1 MTPQPHSSRPSLEE
15 VIRIKRAERPPAE
28 FWQRFEQELR
38 AKQLAAI
45 VAPRPWWRPLAGLL
59 SGRRAT
65 VAGFGAVAA
74 VAAVAYL
81 RLPSNQAM
89 VDAQDSTASISSP
102 ALAATNVRSAAE
114 TMSAGPVVQVA
125 AVSPQVSSPG
135 EISTADNSAK
145 SEDQRREA
153 TGSSSVVNPMLV
165 AVKFSEIQVLPPRS
179 AMELTVPV
187 TTLAFSTSAR
197 TEVGSS
203 EPLAAIPTPREQ
215 SVARFASVAELAMLA
230 TPAVASLRSK
240 PTPRDADLRE
250 RDLGRL
256 LTQGNALGLRF

>member
-1 MTPQPHSSRPSLEE
+1 MTPQPHSPKPSLEE

-45 VAPRPWWRPLAGLL
+45 VAPRPWWRPLTGVF

-81 RLPSNQAM
+81 RLPANQTMA
-89 VDAQDSTASISSP
+89 VAQGSTAAISSP
-102 ALAATNVRSAAE
+102 ARAVTTAPAAFAMVIASPA
-114 TMSAGPVVQVA
+114 VQVA
-125 AVSPQVSSPG
+125 AVAPQVSAPG
-135 EISTADNSAK
+135 EISAAGNSAK

-187 TTLAFSTSAR
+187 TTLAFSSSTR
-197 TEVGSS
+197 TDVGSS

-215 SVARFASVAELAMLA
+215 SVARFASVAEVAMLA
-230 TPAVASLRSK
+230 TPAIASLRSK

>member
-1 MTPQPHSSRPSLEE
+1 MTPRPHSPKPSLEE
-15 VIRIKRAERPPAE
+15 LIRIKRAERPPAE

-45 VAPRPWWRPLAGLL
+45 VEPRTWWRPLAGFL

-65 VAGFGAVAA
+65 VAGFGAAAA

-81 RLPSNQAM
+81 RLPVNQTLT
-89 VDAQDSTASISSP
+89 VAQGSPAAISSP
-102 ALAATNVRSAAE
+102 ARVATNVRAAAE
-114 TMSAGPVVQVA
+114 TLTTGAVVKVEG
-125 AVSPQVSSPG
+125 VVPQVPSHS
-135 EISTADNSAK
+135 EISTAANTAK
-145 SEDQRREA
+145 SEDQRREP
-153 TGSSSVVNPMLV
+153 TGSSNAVNPMLV

-187 TTLAFSTSAR
+187 TILAFSTSAR

-215 SVARFASVAELAMLA
+215 SFARFASVAELAMQA
-230 TPAVASLRSK
+230 TPAAASLRSK

-250 RDLGRL
+250 RDFGRL
-256 LTQGNALGLRF
+256 LAQGNALGLRF

>member
-1 MTPQPHSSRPSLEE
+1 MTPHSPKPSLEE

-81 RLPSNQAM
+81 RLPANQTMTVAR
-89 VDAQDSTASISSP
+89 DSTAAISSP
-102 ALAATNVRSAAE
+102 ARAATNVQAAVA
-114 TMSAGPVVQVA
+114 TVTAGPIVQVA
-125 AVSPQVSSPG
+125 AVAPQLASPG

-153 TGSSSVVNPMLV
+153 LGTTSVVNPVLV
-165 AVKFSEIQVLPPRS
+165 AVKFSEIQLPPPRS
-179 AMELTVPV
+179 AMGLTVPV
-187 TTLAFSTSAR
+187 TALTFSSNVR
-197 TEVGSS
+197 TDVGSS
-203 EPLAAIPTPREQ
+203 EPLAAISSPRDQ
-215 SVARFASVAELAMLA
+215 IVARFASVAEVAMLA
-230 TPAVASLRSK
+230 TPTLTSQRSK
-240 PTPRDADLRE
+240 PTPRDADLRD

-256 LTQGNALGLRF
+256 LTQGNALGMRF